1 MIVAMP
7 SWRGAAH
14 VRNLSATGL
23 RWAYRLQ
30 AYGAHQIDTRG
41 RVIVLCPSEGV
52 LAGLLLQAISPRPI
66 HVVANAAMVAAF
78 PARVLESTG
87 GLVPVGTTALGAQ
100 LAAADALAD
109 GRAVA
114 IVGSLVNPAWLVA
127 MSHAPVVC
135 VTLVGEQGKVPT
147 DPPRIGSPI
156 RAYVSAQHRLPTLG
170 DPLRASTRAAVTEK
184 LRQVMTDADD
194 QALRRAGLRE
204 AS

>member
-1 MIVAMP
+1 MP

-14 VRNLSATGL
+14 VRNLSSTGL
-23 RWAYRLQ
+23 RWAYRMQ
-30 AYGAHQIDTRG
+30 AFGAHHIGTSG

-52 LAGLLLQAISPRPI
+52 LAGPLLQAISPRPI
-66 HVVANAAMVAAF
+66 HVVANAAMIKAL
-78 PARVLESTG
+78 PPRVLEATG
-87 GLVPVGTTALGAQ
+87 GLVPVGATAIRAQ
-100 LAAADALAD
+100 LSAADALAD
-109 GRAVA
+109 GRVVAV
-114 IVGSLVNPAWLVA
+114 VGSQVDPAWLVA

-135 VTLVGEQGKVPT
+135 VTLVGEQGRVST

-184 LRQVMTDADD
+184 LRQVTTDADD